1 MSKRRLYEVFNMT
14 TGRWEAHMID
24 EEMFFSDM
32 RELNKEQEILDAE
45 IKIINK
51 ILEQQLNKK
60 EGLYNESRD

>member
-1 MSKRRLYEVFNMT
+1 MSNRRLYEVFNMT

>member
-1 MSKRRLYEVFNMT
+1 MSKRRLYEVFNMI

-32 RELNKEQEILDAE
+32 RELNKEREILDAE

>member
-1 MSKRRLYEVFNMT
+1 MGKRRLYEVFNMI

-32 RELNKEQEILDAE
+32 RKLDKEREILDAE

-51 ILEQQLNKK
+51 ILE
-60 EGLYNESRD
+60 YII

>member
-1 MSKRRLYEVFNMT
+1 MSKRRLYEVFNMI

>member
-1 MSKRRLYEVFNMT
+1 MI

-32 RELNKEQEILDAE
+32 RELNKEREILDAE

>member
-1 MSKRRLYEVFNMT
+1 MGKRRLYEVFNMI

-32 RELNKEQEILDAE
+32 RKLDKEREILDAE

-51 ILEQQLNKK
+51 ILEQQLNNITDS
-60 EGLYNESRD
+60 YNESRD